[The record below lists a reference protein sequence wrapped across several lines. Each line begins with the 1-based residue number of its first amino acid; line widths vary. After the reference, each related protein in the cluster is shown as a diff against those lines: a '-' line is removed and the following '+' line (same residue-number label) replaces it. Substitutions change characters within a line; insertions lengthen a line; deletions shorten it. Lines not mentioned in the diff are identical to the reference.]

1 MQITALDNDGV
12 PKLNTSRWMSNV
24 ANTSVM
30 RTKVILDEPDQ
41 PILSPEP
48 SLPSSMTNQYI
59 SIQMSSIKKD
69 AAQTPVPFFD
79 AQEVIESTDIT
90 LIRGLGIFHKGRPGW
105 GGFLAFRIVSMPDAD
120 IPSNNTYDLWQI
132 LRKPVL

>member
-48 SLPSSMTNQYI
+48 SLPSSTTNQYI